1 MRTARSAALRAPL
14 TATVATG
21 MPLGIW
27 TMASS
32 ESSPPRL
39 ASATG
44 TPITGSGVAA
54 ATTPARWAAPPAA
67 AMMTLMPAS
76 TAPRANAMVSSGVR
90 WAESTLTSTGIPN
103 ERRVWTASSMIDES
117 EALPMMMAT
126 DMPAFCPTGGPR
138 SHPCDD
144 PSRSIP
150 RRPRGGPVRLIENS
164 FVAGRGPRRSYTGRN
179 GLVGGG
185 VTMRIG
191 AMFNTEVPFDQMIDE
206 VASLREAGIQTAWA
220 SQIFAYDALTAIAA
234 VGREVPGIDF
244 GTAVI
249 PTYPRHPV
257 MLAGQA
263 LTVQAA
269 TAGRLTLGIGLSHQV
284 VIEHVFG
291 QSFERPARHMREYLS
306 ILVPLL
312 EGEQVTFAGETLR
325 ASTFGPL
332 QISATAPPVLVAAL
346 GDAMLK
352 IAGQLASG
360 TVTWMTGPATIESHI
375 APTIRAAAAAAGRPE
390 PRIGMGLPVCV
401 TADVEAAREK
411 ASAVF
416 AIYGQLP
423 SYRGMLDREG
433 AGGPADVAIVGTEAE
448 VKAQLRRLA
457 DIGVTDFCAAPFG
470 SADQMTASVAA
481 LASLI

>member
-1 MRTARSAALRAPL
+1 
-14 TATVATG
+14 
-21 MPLGIW
+21 
-27 TMASS
+27 
-32 ESSPPRL
+32 
-39 ASATG
+39 
-44 TPITGSGVAA
+44 
-54 ATTPARWAAPPAA
+54 
-67 AMMTLMPAS
+67 
-76 TAPRANAMVSSGVR
+76 
-90 WAESTLTSTGIPN
+90 
-103 ERRVWTASSMIDES
+103 
-117 EALPMMMAT
+117 
-126 DMPAFCPTGGPR
+126 
-138 SHPCDD
+138 
-144 PSRSIP
+144 
-150 RRPRGGPVRLIENS
+150 
-164 FVAGRGPRRSYTGRN
+164 
-179 GLVGGG
+179 
-185 VTMRIG
+185 MRIG

-234 VGREVPGIDF
+234 IGREVPGIDF

-312 EGEQVTFAGETLR
+312 GGEQVTFAGETLR

-332 QISATAPPVLVAAL
+332 QISAPAPPVLVAAL
-346 GDAMLK
+346 GDTMLK

-401 TADVEAAREK
+401 TDDVEAAREK

-423 SYRGMLDREG
+423 SYRAMLDREG

-448 VKAQLRRLA
+448 VKAQIRRLA